1 MDHMNIFLDSLM
13 DYVNIFLDILM
24 DHVNIFLDNLMDH
37 VNERQECTEEWEMF
51 QTKVK
56 LKGEI
61 VDSGRRRDTPPPEKN
76 SKMCDTF
83 FRKH

>member
-1 MDHMNIFLDSLM
+1 MDHVNIFLDS
-13 DYVNIFLDILM
+13 LM

-61 VDSGRRRDTPPPEKN
+61 VDSGRRRDTPSPEKKIQRCATHFLG
-76 SKMCDTF
+76 SIKA
-83 FRKH
+83 KLA